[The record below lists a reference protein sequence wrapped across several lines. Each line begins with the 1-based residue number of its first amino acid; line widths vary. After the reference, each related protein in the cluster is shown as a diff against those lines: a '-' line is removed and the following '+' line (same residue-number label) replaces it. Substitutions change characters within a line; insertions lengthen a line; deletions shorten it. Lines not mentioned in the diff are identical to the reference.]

1 MPISGVFT
9 MVEKILA
16 MLIKYEIH
24 CWLLGSDRANML
36 KIKIEI

>member
-16 MLIKYEIH
+16 MVIKYEIVNK
-24 CWLLGSDRANML
+24 RFQRIAKNRVR
-36 KIKIEI
+36 